1 MKESSSKSDNS
12 NEFSE
17 HINPD
22 NKRQAGRL
30 KIFFGYAAGAGK
42 TYAMLDDAGEQFKSG
57 IDVIIGFI
65 DPHTRPETLK
75 LLNRLPVLP
84 PKILINSNI
93 KVKEFDLD
101 SALKRKPHLIIV
113 DQLDHSN
120 AEGVRNKKRYQD
132 IEELLNAGID
142 VYTTVDVQHIESLN
156 DIIREITKISV
167 KETIPDYIFENADKV
182 KFIDVEPEELMKRF
196 EEGKLFSKDETGLE
210 YSFFSKNNL
219 RLLREIAMRK
229 ATDRIS
235 SFNQRKNKTLQKSI
249 NTRFLVCISPSPSS
263 AKCIRWAAR
272 TSEAFHAPWTALYVE
287 TPECMKFSED
297 QIKTVRSHMDLAER
311 LGAKVVTLGGNDV
324 ASVVSEYTK
333 YSGITNIVIGKS
345 RQRSIKSLFV
355 KSFEDKLISL
365 LKNIEIHIIP
375 DSDNTKPYKNKFTI
389 NLSRNLY
396 LSFNDFAKTFALL
409 ISVTLFSYGI
419 KAIGVGEQN
428 VIMFYILSVLI
439 ISRITSGYLYGILAS
454 FLSVLIF
461 TFLFVEPYYTFTA
474 LQPDYPITFVII
486 LFAALTTSALIIRIK
501 TKASLAAE
509 RERRTEVLYE
519 INKKLLVTRGL
530 DNIIEAANEYVNKL
544 FDRTSILYLEDPV
557 NGKEGIIKKS
567 REDKD
572 TSYMLSD
579 KEKEAVHWVFLNK
592 KRAGNGTDTFM
603 EASGFYTPIISQ
615 GNVLGVLG
623 ISCNEGNFF
632 GHNNRSL
639 STMIASLVAMALE
652 RQYLSDEQRRIL
664 IEAEKEKMRS
674 NLLRAISHDL
684 RTPLT
689 GILGASSAI
698 LENKGMDIETHDK
711 LIGGIKE
718 DSQWLIRMVENL
730 LSVTRISDGSMGV
743 VKTPEAAEEIVA
755 EAVSRIRTRFEGC
768 RINVKVPEELLLIP
782 MDGTLIEQVIIN
794 LLENAVKHTAPNT
807 VIDLNVKKADDT
819 AVFEVSDNGAG
830 IPKEDL
836 AHIFE
841 GFAVS
846 KGKSSDSS
854 RGMGIGLSLCNS
866 IINAHN
872 GKIEAEN
879 KKEGGA
885 VFRFILPLEGVK
897 YE

>member
-1 MKESSSKSDNS
+1 MKEYNSKTNNS
-12 NEFSE
+12 NELSE
-17 HINPD
+17 NINSD
-22 NKRQAGRL
+22 DKKAGRL

-42 TYAMLDDAGEQFKSG
+42 TYAMLDDAREQFKSG

-75 LLNRLPVLP
+75 LLRGLPILP

-101 SALKRKPHLIIV
+101 AALKRKPHLIIV

-182 KFIDVEPEELMKRF
+182 KFVDVEPDELMKRF
-196 EEGKLFSKDETGLE
+196 EEGKLLRKDETGLE
-210 YSFFSKNNL
+210 YSFFSKSNL

-235 SFNQRKNKTLQKSI
+235 SFNQRKNKTLEKSI
-249 NTRFLVCISPSPSS
+249 NTRFLVCISSSPSS

-272 TSEAFHAPWTALYVE
+272 TSEAFHAPWTVLYVE
-287 TPECMKFSED
+287 TPECMKFSDD

-311 LGAKVVTLGGNDV
+311 LGAKVVILGGNDI
-324 ASVVSEYTK
+324 AAVVSEYTK

-345 RQRSIKSLFV
+345 REKSIKSLFV
-355 KSFEDKLISL
+355 KSFEDRLISL

-375 DSDNTKPYKNKFTI
+375 DSDNSKPYKKKHTI
-389 NLSRNLY
+389 NLSKNLF
-396 LSFNDFAKTFALL
+396 LSYNDFAKTFSLL
-409 ISVTLFSYGI
+409 ILTTLFSF
-419 KAIGVGEQN
+419 AVRAVGVGEQN
-428 VIMFYILSVLI
+428 VIMLYILSVII

-474 LQPDYPITFVII
+474 FQPDYPITFII
-486 LFAALTTSALIIRIK
+486 MLFAALTTSALIIRIK

-530 DNIIEAANEYVNKL
+530 DNIIEAANEYVTKL

-557 NGKEGIIKKS
+557 NGKEGILKKS

-572 TSYMLSD
+572 ASYMMTE
-579 KEKEAVHWVFLNK
+579 KEKAVVHWVFVNK
-592 KRAGNGTDTFM
+592 KRAGNGTDTLM

-632 GHNNRSL
+632 DHNNRSL
-639 STMIASLVAMALE
+639 STMIASLVAMLTDRPYRKARSMDYIVSELKANRGTQFHPDVVDAYFRYLE
-652 RQYLSDEQRRIL
+652 K
-664 IEAEKEKMRS
+664 A
-674 NLLRAISHDL
+674 
-684 RTPLT
+684 
-689 GILGASSAI
+689 
-698 LENKGMDIETHDK
+698 
-711 LIGGIKE
+711 GGK
-718 DSQWLIRMVENL
+718 
-730 LSVTRISDGSMGV
+730 
-743 VKTPEAAEEIVA
+743 
-755 EAVSRIRTRFEGC
+755 
-768 RINVKVPEELLLIP
+768 
-782 MDGTLIEQVIIN
+782 
-794 LLENAVKHTAPNT
+794 
-807 VIDLNVKKADDT
+807 
-819 AVFEVSDNGAG
+819 
-830 IPKEDL
+830 
-836 AHIFE
+836 
-841 GFAVS
+841 
-846 KGKSSDSS
+846 
-854 RGMGIGLSLCNS
+854 
-866 IINAHN
+866 
-872 GKIEAEN
+872 
-879 KKEGGA
+879 
-885 VFRFILPLEGVK
+885 
-897 YE
+897 